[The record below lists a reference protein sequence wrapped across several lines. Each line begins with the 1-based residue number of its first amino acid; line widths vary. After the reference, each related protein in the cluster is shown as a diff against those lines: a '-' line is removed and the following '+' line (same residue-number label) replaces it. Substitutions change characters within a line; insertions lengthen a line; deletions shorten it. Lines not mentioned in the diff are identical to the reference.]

1 MALTQLESY
10 MVNSTGTS
18 FTFAN
23 ISATGNATITGN
35 VSATYFNGNGS
46 ALTGIVATV
55 AQTVTTTAQPN
66 ITSVGTLT
74 NTILGGSNSFT
85 GGNLVSANYI
95 AGTLTTAAQPNITS
109 VGTLTGLT
117 VTGATSYGLSS
128 DILLTKT
135 GATGVVVHDV
145 APGAVF
151 YHTSVAANFTAN
163 FTNVPTTDAR
173 VLQATLIITQ
183 GSTPYIPNAVQIEGV
198 AQTIKWL
205 GSSAPAGT
213 ASKIDVISFTLIR
226 TGSAWIVLGQGSV
239 NYG

>member
-46 ALTGIVATV
+46 ALTGIVSTT
-55 AQTVTTTAQPN
+55 AQTVTTAAQPN

-95 AGTLTTAAQPNITS
+95 TGTLTTAAQPNITS

-135 GATGVVVHDV
+135 GATGVVVHDIT
-145 APGAVF
+145 PGAVF
-151 YHTSVAANFTAN
+151 YHTSPAANFTAN
-163 FTNVPTTDAR
+163 FTNVPTTDGR
-173 VLQATLIITQ
+173 VWSLTLIISQ
-183 GSTPYIPNAVQIEGV
+183 GATPYGPTALQIEGV
-198 AQTIKWL
+198 GQTIKWF
-205 GSSAPAGT
+205 GSATPSGT
-213 ASKIDVISFTLIR
+213 ASKVDIFSFTLIR
-226 TGSAWIVLGQGSV
+226 TGSAWIVLGQSST